1 MAKSNRC
8 WIYAYNKDTCT
19 IHTQGADTEKP
30 EIKLKGS
37 NNITVYL
44 NSTYVDAGATAHDAR
59 DGDLTSK
66 IVIDNKVDTSK
77 IGTYTVTYTV
87 KDSNGNTA
95 SITRTVNVKK
105 EGSSTASDPVIT
117 LNGESTMTITINSTF
132 VDPGATAT
140 DEQDG
145 DISTNIVVSGSVN
158 TAVAGEY
165 QLSYTVKNSYG
176 KQATTTRKV
185 IVSE

>member
-1 MAKSNRC
+1 
-8 WIYAYNKDTCT
+8 
-19 IHTQGADTEKP
+19 
-30 EIKLKGS
+30 
-37 NNITVYL
+37 
-44 NSTYVDAGATAHDAR
+44 
-59 DGDLTSK
+59 
-66 IVIDNKVDTSK
+66 
-77 IGTYTVTYTV
+77 
-87 KDSNGNTA
+87 
-95 SITRTVNVKK
+95 
-105 EGSSTASDPVIT
+105 
-117 LNGESTMTITINSTF
+117 MTITINSTF